1 MIEYRTEQFT
11 DELIAEV
18 KPLIELHYQE
28 LTLHKEVVKLDPD
41 WDRYKQLS
49 IMGMTAIITVRDDEK
64 LIGYSL
70 FFVAPHMHYKNNIM
84 ANNDVLFLHP
94 AYRQGRVGLKLLH
107 KCEEVLQNMNVD
119 KIVWHIKFAKDFRH
133 ILYRMGYEDEDAL
146 VGKIIR
152 K

>member
-1 MIEYRTEQFT
+1 MIEYRIEPFT
-11 DELIAEV
+11 DEIIVELQY
-18 KPLIELHYQE
+18 LIELHYAE

-41 WDRYKQLS
+41 WDKYKHLAKL
-49 IMGMTAIITVRDDEK
+49 GMIAFITARDDGK

-70 FFVAPHMHYKNNIM
+70 FFVSPHIHYKNNIM
-84 ANNDVLFLHP
+84 ANNDVIFLHP
-94 AYRQGRVGLKLLH
+94 AYRQGRTGIKLLY
-107 KCEEVLQNMNVD
+107 KCEEVLQAMNVD
-119 KIVWHIKFAKDFRH
+119 KIIWHIKFAKDFRN